1 MKFCLNMLA
10 MGLVVIA
17 AAGCSSPAKKIK
29 DVRLG
34 MTPEEVLDVMDK
46 PTTIRAAKVYEDG
59 QTQQIWEYRQT
70 FALEPRDFWIFLEN
84 DKVVQW
90 GFPGDFAGKSGQKVP
105 VDEYKAV
112 RQTR

>member
-1 MKFCLNMLA
+1 MKFFVQLGVAVA
-10 MGLVVIA
+10 MVVVLV
-17 AAGCSSPAKKIK
+17 GCASPARKIK

-34 MTPEEVLDVMDK
+34 MTPDEVLDVMGK

-59 QTQQIWEYRQT
+59 QTQQIWEYIQR

-90 GFPGDFAGKSGQKVP
+90 GYPGDFAGKSGQKVP
-105 VDEYKAV
+105 VEEYRAV
-112 RQTR
+112 RQAR